1 MSLGTRRGRSVL
13 KNSPADRLARELKA
27 WRLRLTSEPNVA
39 GRRRKN
45 EETENK
51 LERAHR
57 PDYHFA
63 VVSVALMVFM
73 LATAAEDHLSF
84 RRNPQTC

>member
-1 MSLGTRRGRSVL
+1 MKKL
-13 KNSPADRLARELKA
+13 K
-27 WRLRLTSEPNVA
+27 T
-39 GRRRKN
+39 
-45 EETENK
+45 K

-57 PDYHFA
+57 PDYLFA